1 MGLSQDSPILI
12 KSIIKERKLIMKK
25 ILAFVLALALCL
37 SCFTVFAEGEGMTVK
52 LEASAEK
59 VSVGDTVTV
68 NVTLNGNTSKEIR
81 SYQIAIFYNTAVL
94 KYVAEE
100 PIKVDPALKEA
111 GINTIY
117 SKAADS
123 VICYAAGFTPDTMD
137 QSPAKVEENST
148 LCTLKFTAIAEGD
161 AKLDFAVK
169 DRTPKYDQSFP
180 EGALV
185 FTEGLTKEASIS
197 MENAAVLVGEGKNT
211 KMITEIVGID
221 KITVPV
227 GTSAEDVIAKL
238 PTDVKVKLDD
248 GTTGTVKMT
257 WTAGSLVSGFDG
269 NTPGEYF
276 FTGNITDAG
285 EYENYN
291 KLFSMATVVVG
302 DGSVSSDKT
311 EIIMVIGSDA
321 PTVNGKEVKIDVPAQ
336 ILDGRTMTPSRFVA
350 ESLGADVDW
359 DDETR
364 AVIITKG
371 DIAIKLRI
379 DSNIAT
385 IDGEE
390 VEIDVP
396 ATIIDGRT
404 LTPSRFVAEA
414 LGADVDW
421 DDETKTV
428 KVIG

>member
-1 MGLSQDSPILI
+1 
-12 KSIIKERKLIMKK
+12 MKK
-25 ILAFVLALALCL
+25 ILAFVLAMALCL
-37 SCFTVFAEGEGMTVK
+37 SCFTVFAEGEGMTIK

-59 VSVGDTVTV
+59 VAVGDTVTV
-68 NVTLNGNTSKEIR
+68 NIILDGNTSKVLNA
-81 SYQIAIFYNTAVL
+81 YDVGIFYNASVLEYNASSPIAVDKVL
-94 KYVAEE
+94 EDAGISSIYT
-100 PIKVDPALKEA
+100 KVD
-111 GINTIY
+111 
-117 SKAADS
+117 DS
-123 VICYAAGFTPDTMD
+123 VIRFAAAFTPDTLD
-137 QSPAKVEENST
+137 KSPAKVEEKT
-148 LCTLKFTAIAEGD
+148 VLCTLSFKAIAEGD
-161 AKLDFAVK
+161 AKLGFAIEGSA
-169 DRTPKYDQSFP
+169 PKFSPSLP
-180 EGALV
+180 EGVMV
-185 FTEGLTKEASIS
+185 FTDNNTEEASVTA
-197 MENAAVLVGEGKNT
+197 ENANVLVGEGKSV

-227 GTSAEDVIAKL
+227 GTSVDEVIAKL
-238 PTDVKVKLDD
+238 PTDVTVKLDD

-302 DGSVSSDKT
+302 DGSISSDKT

-359 DDETR
+359 DD
-364 AVIITKG
+364 ATKTVTVTNG
-371 DIAIKLRI
+371 TKTIKLVI

-421 DDETKTV
+421 DDATKTV

>member
-1 MGLSQDSPILI
+1 
-12 KSIIKERKLIMKK
+12 MKK
-25 ILAFVLALALCL
+25 ILAFLLAMALCL
-37 SCFTVFAEGEGMTVK
+37 SCFAVFAEGEGMTVK

-59 VSVGDTVTV
+59 VAVGDTVTV
-68 NVTLNGNTSKEIR
+68 NVTLNGNTVKELR
-81 SYQIAIFYNTAVL
+81 SYQIAVFYNASVL
-94 KYVAEE
+94 EYDAAD
-100 PIKVDPALKEA
+100 PIKLDSSLKDA
-111 GINTIY
+111 GMGTIY

-123 VICYAAGFTPDTMD
+123 VVTYAAGFTPDTMED
-137 QSPAKVEENST
+137 SPAKVEENVT
-148 LCTLKFTAIAEGD
+148 LCTLKFKAIAEGD
-161 AKLDFAVK
+161 AKLSFAVK
-169 DRTPKYDQSFP
+169 DKTAKFDSSFTD
-180 EGALV
+180 GAMV
-185 FTEGLTKEASIS
+185 FTDNLTTEAPIT
-197 MENAAVLVGEGKNT
+197 MENANVMVGEGKSS
-211 KMITEIVGID
+211 KLITEIVGVD

-227 GTSAEDVIAKL
+227 GTSADEVIAKL
-238 PTDVKVKLDD
+238 PTDVTVKLDD

-302 DGSVSSDKT
+302 DGSASSDKT

-359 DDETR
+359 DD
-364 AVIITKG
+364 ATKTVTVTNG
-371 DIAIKLRI
+371 TKTIKLVI

-421 DDETKTV
+421 DDSTKTV